1 MGCHAFQ
8 ITSEGL
14 VLACIER
21 IREVQPVLN
30 AVVDERFRRSL
41 DDARRVDRILSSLGP
56 VPPLQVLEEVARETP
71 LLGVPFSV
79 CDGIKVKGNG
89 RRVVNFFF

>member
-1 MGCHAFQ
+1 M
-8 ITSEGL
+8 
-14 VLACIER
+14 LACIER